1 MTDGRPRIVFAGGGH
16 ASLHSLVN
24 TKEIVDQG
32 IEVVLIAPER
42 YHYYSG
48 MTPGLISHI
57 YEPRQTRIDVQY
69 LVERGGGSIVKDRVV
84 RIDHANGRVI
94 LQSGDSYWY
103 DALATNL
110 GSYVTLDKFDEASRQ
125 HARTADNIF
134 SVKPVVNL
142 MMLHKKL
149 AGYTAGDRPTI
160 VVVGGAVGGVE
171 LAANTKVYLNRRG
184 VPARVVLIN
193 KHGRLLSDFPEKGG
207 RLAEAYLRKIGVEIL
222 HNTYLSR
229 FDDRVAVTG
238 DGAEIPFDVM
248 EISTGFSAPQTYERS
263 GLATGPDGSLWV
275 NDRLQSITDQRI
287 FGGGDTIAFKGAPLK
302 RVGIYAVRQ
311 GPFVYENLV
320 ASVKGEP
327 LKTFKPQQLLLYI
340 VNMGGGYGLLMW
352 GKVIFLNKL
361 AWKIKNGI
369 DLRFIKP
376 LQYPGMSTDAL
387 IEYLPRVSADEE
399 HVIALD
405 ETVEDELV
413 YEKRL

>member
-1 MTDGRPRIVFAGGGH
+1 MSGGRPRIVFAGGGH
-16 ASLHSLVN
+16 ASLHSLMH

-57 YEPRQTRIDVQY
+57 YEPRETRIDVQY
-69 LVERGGGSIVKDRVV
+69 LVERGGGSIIKDRVV
-84 RIDHANGRVI
+84 RIDPDNHQVV
-94 LQSGDSYWY
+94 LQSGDPVRY
-103 DALATNL
+103 DALAANL
-110 GSYVTLDKFDEASRQ
+110 GSYVTLDQFDEESREY
-125 HARTADNIF
+125 ARRADNIF
-134 SVKPVVNL
+134 SVKPVINL

-149 AGYTAGDRPTI
+149 AGYTSGDRPTI

-171 LAANTKVYLNRRG
+171 LAANTKVYFNRRN
-184 VPARVVLIN
+184 VPARVILVN

-207 RLAEAYLRKIGVEIL
+207 RLAEEYLRKIGVEIL
-222 HNTYLSR
+222 HNTYVWR

-238 DGAEIPFDVM
+238 DGREIPFDVM

-275 NDRLQSITDQRI
+275 NERLQSITDPRI
-287 FGGGDTIAFKGAPLK
+287 FGGGDTIAFRGTPLK

-320 ASVKGEP
+320 ACVKGEP

-352 GKVIFLNKL
+352 GKVIFLNRL
-361 AWKIKNGI
+361 AWRIKNGI
-369 DLRFIKP
+369 DMRFIRP

-387 IEYLPRVSADEE
+387 IEYLPRISADEE
-399 HVIALD
+399 HVVALD
-405 ETVEDELV
+405 ESLEDELV